1 MTQNQGG
8 KHQKRIS
15 GTGTAEN
22 AQMLFQVALGLELLG
37 DAYKKMKK
45 YKLSNQCYEQS
56 LAEVLKVKTNKGQGR
71 TVTA

>member
-1 MTQNQGG
+1 
-8 KHQKRIS
+8 
-15 GTGTAEN
+15 
-22 AQMLFQVALGLELLG
+22 MLFQVALGLELLG